1 MSTEKS
7 VQPVGPALIPAE
19 RERRGSTSW
28 SLRLAD
34 SDGHWWSMDQL
45 NGIWKWIRLCGFAQ
59 LILIPLLLDLS
70 FSRLLPLPFSLIFLS
85 YPRAI
90 YFVLSSSYTP
100 DNWTDCSVLPDFS
113 SPPCFQMTPQP
124 CRNACTFLF
133 IYLSSILKQWPQ
145 CFSHLKRNIASIL
158 CALSWWPADFEIWQS
173 AFKVQRGF
181 ISRFHRPLNS
191 LCTSWLWKS
200 TAAAFMLILNSTQR
214 ESLRWSRSHW
224 TSTCPCRVGAQH
236 GAAALRI

>member
-1 MSTEKS
+1 
-7 VQPVGPALIPAE
+7 
-19 RERRGSTSW
+19 
-28 SLRLAD
+28 
-34 SDGHWWSMDQL
+34 MDQL
-45 NGIWKWIRLCGFAQ
+45 NGIWKWIRLGGFAQ
-59 LILIPLLLDLS
+59 LILLPLLLDLS

-100 DNWTDCSVLPDFS
+100 DNWTDCSVLLIAPLLPNDS
-113 SPPCFQMTPQP
+113 SALQE
-124 CRNACTFLF
+124 RLYFL
-133 IYLSSILKQWPQ
+133 IYLSGILKQWPQ

>member
-19 RERRGSTSW
+19 RERRCSTSW

-45 NGIWKWIRLCGFAQ
+45 NGIWKWIRLGGFAQ
-59 LILIPLLLDLS
+59 LILLPLLLDLS

-133 IYLSSILKQWPQ
+133 IYQAYWNSGLSVSATSKGILHPF
-145 CFSHLKRNIASIL
+145 CVHSPDDRLILRSDSLLLKCSV
-158 CALSWWPADFEIWQS
+158 ALSPA
-173 AFKVQRGF
+173 
-181 ISRFHRPLNS
+181 
-191 LCTSWLWKS
+191 S
-200 TAAAFMLILNSTQR
+200 TDL
-214 ESLRWSRSHW
+214 
-224 TSTCPCRVGAQH
+224 
-236 GAAALRI
+236 

>member
-45 NGIWKWIRLCGFAQ
+45 NGIWKWIRLGGFAQ
-59 LILIPLLLDLS
+59 LILLPLLLDLS

-100 DNWTDCSVLPDFS
+100 DNWTDCSVLLIAPLLPNDS
-113 SPPCFQMTPQP
+113 SALQERLYFLIY
-124 CRNACTFLF
+124 LF
-133 IYLSSILKQWPQ
+133 IKHTETVASVFQPPQ
-145 CFSHLKRNIASIL
+145 KEYCIHSVCTLLMTGWFWDLTVCF
-158 CALSWWPADFEIWQS
+158 
-173 AFKVQRGF
+173 
-181 ISRFHRPLNS
+181 
-191 LCTSWLWKS
+191 
-200 TAAAFMLILNSTQR
+200 
-214 ESLRWSRSHW
+214 
-224 TSTCPCRVGAQH
+224 
-236 GAAALRI
+236 

>member
-28 SLRLAD
+28 SLHLAD

-45 NGIWKWIRLCGFAQ
+45 NGIWKWIRLGGFAQ
-59 LILIPLLLDLS
+59 LILLPLLLDLS

-133 IYLSSILKQWPQ
+133 IYLLKHTETVASVFQPPQ
-145 CFSHLKRNIASIL
+145 KEYCIHSVCTLLMTGWFWDLTVCF
-158 CALSWWPADFEIWQS
+158 
-173 AFKVQRGF
+173 
-181 ISRFHRPLNS
+181 
-191 LCTSWLWKS
+191 
-200 TAAAFMLILNSTQR
+200 
-214 ESLRWSRSHW
+214 
-224 TSTCPCRVGAQH
+224 
-236 GAAALRI
+236 

>member
-1 MSTEKS
+1 
-7 VQPVGPALIPAE
+7 
-19 RERRGSTSW
+19 
-28 SLRLAD
+28 
-34 SDGHWWSMDQL
+34 MDQL
-45 NGIWKWIRLCGFAQ
+45 NGIWKWIRLGGFAQ
-59 LILIPLLLDLS
+59 LILLPLLLDLS

-100 DNWTDCSVLPDFS
+100 DNWTDCSVLLIAPLLPNDS
-113 SPPCFQMTPQP
+113 SALQE
-124 CRNACTFLF
+124 RLYFL
-133 IYLSSILKQWPQ
+133 IYLSSILRQWPQ